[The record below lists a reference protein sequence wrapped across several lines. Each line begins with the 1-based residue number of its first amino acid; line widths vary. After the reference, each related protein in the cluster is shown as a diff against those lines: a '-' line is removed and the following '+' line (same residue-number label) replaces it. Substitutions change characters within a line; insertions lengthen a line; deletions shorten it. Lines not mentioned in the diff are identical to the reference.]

1 MKVRAGVSGQD
12 KPVSRKPQTPRARQH
27 TSAHSASRIPMSE
40 QLRGLAPEGAVG
52 YRLVMPTRTPDD
64 MPRLSPPLDATGY
77 QGHYS
82 LCPFQVPY
90 DIRLM
95 DGQIYRVV
103 WTGSSGEIIS
113 PKTDGTIPGLHFFLT
128 SSASPIRTEAES
140 TSNDSV
146 LTTGTE
152 SLKTEGSPSSRQTE
166 VDAQRDVTPIP
177 DSNQLAHYL
186 TLTERLTEA
195 LAAAMSTLGE
205 LRACLAAHRQLAV
218 LESGPANGMANGRG
232 TAQKETTGA
241 DLTLKVGE
249 VIAAKEPLYQQHGEP
264 QTTSAQPPAELSG
277 PPSLSAVET
286 DKAAE
291 QQAPH
296 ELAAQESSSPS
307 ESITPPQSVTA
318 SESTQQSETPGDEIG
333 VPPLQATSA
342 EATAD
347 PPSQTEIVAS
357 WDHHAMSAEE
367 KQLVIRVALN
377 EDKMTVLCRE
387 LRIGSHVGD
396 SSDPP
401 IDSTYVPK
409 AEDVRELASIAGKP
423 VILMAVSELYQA
435 LSRAPLAKP
444 SGEYQQP
451 RRIPSLSDF
460 EKQRVRTAFRS
471 SEQRA
476 HFEYLMSRRD
486 AIRLRREEPPPP
498 KSTSGFNREA
508 RRKLEQFF
516 RDTRTSALM
525 NALLKQEWE
534 PGKMTERKESFLP
547 LSALS
552 FLPSGI

>member
-1 MKVRAGVSGQD
+1 
-12 KPVSRKPQTPRARQH
+12 
-27 TSAHSASRIPMSE
+27 
-40 QLRGLAPEGAVG
+40 
-52 YRLVMPTRTPDD
+52 
-64 MPRLSPPLDATGY
+64 
-77 QGHYS
+77 
-82 LCPFQVPY
+82 
-90 DIRLM
+90 
-95 DGQIYRVV
+95 
-103 WTGSSGEIIS
+103 
-113 PKTDGTIPGLHFFLT
+113 
-128 SSASPIRTEAES
+128 
-140 TSNDSV
+140 
-146 LTTGTE
+146 
-152 SLKTEGSPSSRQTE
+152 
-166 VDAQRDVTPIP
+166 
-177 DSNQLAHYL
+177 
-186 TLTERLTEA
+186 
-195 LAAAMSTLGE
+195 
-205 LRACLAAHRQLAV
+205 
-218 LESGPANGMANGRG
+218 
-232 TAQKETTGA
+232 
-241 DLTLKVGE
+241 
-249 VIAAKEPLYQQHGEP
+249 
-264 QTTSAQPPAELSG
+264 
-277 PPSLSAVET
+277 
-286 DKAAE
+286 
-291 QQAPH
+291 
-296 ELAAQESSSPS
+296 
-307 ESITPPQSVTA
+307 
-318 SESTQQSETPGDEIG
+318 
-333 VPPLQATSA
+333 
-342 EATAD
+342 
-347 PPSQTEIVAS
+347 
-357 WDHHAMSAEE
+357 MSAEE

-435 LSRAPLAKP
+435 LSRAPLANP

-547 LSALS
+547 LSTLC